1 MAKLPPVFPLALRVP
16 SPSPASVPAAP
27 VRITGRRVR
36 ADFNALESVLLYTRA
51 AHRLG
56 LWQSERLLIER
67 FFPDRAAPLL
77 EAGCGA
83 GRATIALRELGYR
96 DLTAFDFAAEL
107 LEQARSLAAARGAEA
122 IRFLLADATRRADVL
137 ACLPVSPP
145 HDATVSVQSTV
156 HRPPS
161 TAPRPPFAGALFLF
175 NGLMQIP
182 GRRARRR
189 ALRHL
194 AAVVRPGGRLLFT
207 TDDRDDPRE
216 LHLWRKEATRACTS
230 SATATSSTNTAAPSC
245 TCPTGPRSAP
255 TLYLLVGYIPS
266 TPSAARSPPNR
277 PPCASSPTNAGSG
290 WPPAPSEPAGRRAF
304 AGLAAQPA
312 ARHAAPPMDLSLLT
326 DRTSITLGTGFY
338 AAGLLY
344 GAGSLRYRH
353 RHSRIAAYALILAG
367 WALQTFGLY
376 QRGQS
381 VHSCPLGNKFELL
394 QFIVW
399 SCIVLYLVVGA
410 AFRQSVLGFFS
421 AGLAAVLGLVSLV
434 IPAWDSARRAAAFGT
449 GPAIAFHASL
459 AVFSYGVFALL
470 ALPSLM
476 YLLQLRHLQKK
487 RLTGLYAYLPSIV
500 ELDQMNVRLLA
511 FGVGLLT
518 VALAV
523 GRTQWS
529 DNLAAIH
536 LVSFAVW
543 FAYAGVLVQRLRQRL
558 VARSF
563 ARVCLFL
570 FAATFLSLW
579 PVSASRLPAPAPA
592 ATPAP

>member
-216 LHLWRKEATRACTS
+216 LHLWRKEAARWAAGTQDPRLHEFGDRYFVHEHGRTFMHLPDRAEIR
-230 SATATSSTNTAAPSC
+230 ADLVSTGWIHFSDALRREVAAE
-245 TCPTGPRSAP
+245 
-255 TLYLLVGYIPS
+255 
-266 TPSAARSPPNR
+266 PSAVR
-277 PPCASSPTNAGSG
+277 
-290 WPPAPSEPAGRRAF
+290 EF
-304 AGLAAQPA
+304 ADECRFWVA
-312 ARHAAPPMDLSLLT
+312 AR
-326 DRTSITLGTGFY
+326 
-338 AAGLLY
+338 
-344 GAGSLRYRH
+344 
-353 RHSRIAAYALILAG
+353 AL
-367 WALQTFGLY
+367 
-376 QRGQS
+376 
-381 VHSCPLGNKFELL
+381 
-394 QFIVW
+394 
-399 SCIVLYLVVGA
+399 
-410 AFRQSVLGFFS
+410 
-421 AGLAAVLGLVSLV
+421 
-434 IPAWDSARRAAAFGT
+434 
-449 GPAIAFHASL
+449 
-459 AVFSYGVFALL
+459 
-470 ALPSLM
+470 
-476 YLLQLRHLQKK
+476 
-487 RLTGLYAYLPSIV
+487 
-500 ELDQMNVRLLA
+500 
-511 FGVGLLT
+511 
-518 VALAV
+518 
-523 GRTQWS
+523 
-529 DNLAAIH
+529 
-536 LVSFAVW
+536 
-543 FAYAGVLVQRLRQRL
+543 
-558 VARSF
+558 
-563 ARVCLFL
+563 
-570 FAATFLSLW
+570 
-579 PVSASRLPAPAPA
+579 
-592 ATPAP
+592 